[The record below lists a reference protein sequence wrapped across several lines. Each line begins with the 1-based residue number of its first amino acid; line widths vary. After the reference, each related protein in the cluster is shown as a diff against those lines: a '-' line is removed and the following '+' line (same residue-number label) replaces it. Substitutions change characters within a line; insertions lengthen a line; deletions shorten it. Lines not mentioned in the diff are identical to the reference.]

1 MGRGRKHGLQIVKNV
16 VRALHS
22 LNEVTALWESETKA
36 RRNPKWT
43 RTNSEKHMV
52 PAKDY
57 VFVIYARPDLSFRSP
72 IDLSLLKTLSST
84 QLYTP
89 RWGCWMG
96 GVNDRFVAGQPR
108 AARAFGRRFDLL
120 ANVSDLP
127 LDHAQRQNGLHAE
140 LFARY
145 ALEVAGIRPVHAPTP
160 CAVRVRINGEEK
172 ARDCDLAT
180 HNRICHDRVCIV
192 ANAHPQ
198 NACGSYGA
206 ALVAS

>member
-1 MGRGRKHGLQIVKNV
+1 
-16 VRALHS
+16 
-22 LNEVTALWESETKA
+22 
-36 RRNPKWT
+36 
-43 RTNSEKHMV
+43 MV
-52 PAKDY
+52 PAKEY

-72 IDLSLLKTLSST
+72 LDLSLLKTLSST

-96 GVNDRFVAGQPR
+96 GVNDRFAAGQAR

-145 ALEVAGIRPVHAPTP
+145 ALEVAGIRPVHAPKPETRRTQS
-160 CAVRVRINGEEK
+160 VWKRLWETIRRRRLK
-172 ARDCDLAT
+172 
-180 HNRICHDRVCIV
+180 ICFTDSSFLFSS
-192 ANAHPQ
+192 A
-198 NACGSYGA
+198 G
-206 ALVAS
+206 